1 MLEQNMDHEI
11 AEALM
16 KESYLRINSS
26 TEKVNKKLDDTS
38 EVNLERIHLMG
49 MEWWSDFGDE
59 TIKFINF

>member
-1 MLEQNMDHEI
+1 MDHEI